1 MDNPFVYP
9 MDVMLTSCIPK
20 CQFNVLSIYFD
31 IGHIVLKDSR
41 DIKLKIDKYPIF
53 YIACAW

>member
-1 MDNPFVYP
+1 MDSPFVYP

-53 YIACAW
+53 YIACA